1 MTVKFVFVAVLAA
14 WFATWYIAGV
24 SNAFI
29 FDNLGYK
36 LFLSKKARLALF
48 YYNKQMKP
56 LSLWF
61 LRAFK

>member
-36 LFLSKKARLALF
+36 LFCLKK
-48 YYNKQMKP
+48 QD
-56 LSLWF
+56 
-61 LRAFK
+61 